1 MSRVQTS
8 RPTFYR
14 TKASLLVF
22 AIGVLIPSLGFAKQS
37 IEFAEGDLASESV
50 HPVFDNAVSV
60 RNRSVVTTGRMELGL
75 GVNYLLMEP
84 FFAPAGF
91 GGVGTY
97 HFNEDHA
104 FNVMAS
110 MFTAT
115 LNDNGKAL
123 NPIPGTTAPPINANL
138 QKAPAPKYMLL
149 ANHQFTGFYGKISL
163 SKEFVMN
170 LHLYG
175 LWGLGVYG
183 IGDGIFPTGNF
194 GIGQKFYFNQRFALR
209 FDLRFLVYQ
218 GPDVVSKRIL
228 DTDADRPASSFDQRL
243 FFSSVI
249 SAGAVFL
256 L

>member
-1 MSRVQTS
+1 MSRATGK
-8 RPTFYR
+8 
-14 TKASLLVF
+14 TKASFVARL
-22 AIGVLIPSLGFAKQS
+22 AIGALLALPSAGFAKQT
-37 IEFAEGDLASESV
+37 IEFSEGELASESV
-50 HPVFDNAVSV
+50 HPVFDNPVSV

-75 GVNYLLMEP
+75 GANYLLMEP
-84 FFAPAGF
+84 FFAPTGF
-91 GGVGTY
+91 GATGTY

-104 FNVMAS
+104 LNVMGS

-123 NPIPGTTAPPINANL
+123 NPIPGTNPAINMNL

-183 IGDGIFPTGNF
+183 IGDGLFPAASF
-194 GIGQKFYFNQRFALR
+194 GLGQKFYFNQRFALR

-218 GPDVVSKRIL
+218 GPDVVSKRIQ
-228 DTDADRPASSFDQRL
+228 DADSDRPASSFDQRL

-249 SAGAVFL
+249 SVGAVFL